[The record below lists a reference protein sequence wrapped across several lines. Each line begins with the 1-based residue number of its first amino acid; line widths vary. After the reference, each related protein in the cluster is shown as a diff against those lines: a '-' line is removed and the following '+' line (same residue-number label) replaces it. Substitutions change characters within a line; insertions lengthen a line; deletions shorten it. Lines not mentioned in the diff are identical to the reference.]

1 MYDEKKDKLIK
12 LFELDKGKT
21 TILFKILSYDNS
33 QPKLNI
39 SSMFEKRDG
48 TTGYGR
54 VSRLGKE
61 EINFLTT
68 ILPEVQDIINNY
80 KDNA

>member
-21 TILFKILSYDNS
+21 TVLFKVLSYDNS
-33 QPKLNI
+33 KPKLSI
-39 SSMFEKRDG
+39 SSMYEKRDG

-61 EINFLTT
+61 ELDFLSG
-68 ILPEVQDIINNY
+68 ILPEVVEIINNSG
-80 KDNA
+80 DSV

>member
-21 TILFKILSYDNS
+21 TILFKILSYDNN
-33 QPKLNI
+33 QPKLSI
-39 SSMFEKRDG
+39 SSMYEKFDK
-48 TTGYGR
+48 TTGYGK

-61 EINFLTT
+61 ELDFLSN
-68 ILPEVQDIINNY
+68 ILPEVQDIINNH
-80 KDNA
+80 KVDE